1 LYPNEWVEWS
11 IRIAFLF
18 GNFISSEIWSRD
30 VIDNGYLL
38 YFRWWELLVEPRKGF
53 GQIRPVVLSNH
64 HPHLQIW
71 PKLWP
76 DKQSFSINWYKLK
89 WATSVNNPEAAM
101 NL

>member
-1 LYPNEWVEWS
+1 
-11 IRIAFLF
+11 
-18 GNFISSEIWSRD
+18 
-30 VIDNGYLL
+30 
-38 YFRWWELLVEPRKGF
+38 VEPRKGF